1 MVKKGRSWSVT
12 LEVAISVALPG
23 PGATREGLQ
32 TPAAVCNTDLKK
44 RLHKCNYGSGAVP
57 YDLALEAGIGEALTT
72 RAEIERSDRLSGAAR
87 WKPLV
92 AALVLSFAAVGCGG
106 TVGEGEEPQGGG
118 GASGGSGGSEAAQS
132 INGAGASFPAP
143 VYSAMFQQL
152 AADGGPQVNYQ
163 SIGSSGGREQF
174 IQQTVAFG
182 ASDAPMEAEE
192 EQQAGGNPQHIAT
205 VGGAVVASYNLEG
218 VEELNLTGQVLSDIF
233 LGNITTW
240 DDPAIAELNP
250 DAQLP
255 GEEIAVVHRSD
266 GSGTTSIFTNYLA
279 AVSPD
284 WESGPGA
291 GSEIQWPVG
300 IGGDGNEG
308 VAGQITQTPNSIG
321 YVGLE
326 YAIENDISYANIGT
340 EPGGVFVEP
349 SVDSARAAIENAE
362 IPEDLKVT
370 ISETNP
376 QGEGVYPI
384 TGLTWM
390 LVRSEMENLAEC
402 KAVAETAWFVT
413 HEGQELAP
421 EQNYVQIPENVVG
434 INEEKIK
441 GMKAGGEACYEG

>member
-1 MVKKGRSWSVT
+1 M
-12 LEVAISVALPG
+12 
-23 PGATREGLQ
+23 
-32 TPAAVCNTDLKK
+32 
-44 RLHKCNYGSGAVP
+44 SGAV
-57 YDLALEAGIGEALTT
+57 
-72 RAEIERSDRLSGAAR
+72 R
-87 WKPLV
+87 WKTLV
-92 AALVLSFAAVGCGG
+92 AALVLSFAVAGCGG
-106 TVGEGEEPQGGG
+106 AVGSGDEPQSGGG
-118 GASGGSGGSEAAQS
+118 NGGSGGGGGEAAQS

-152 AADGGPQVNYQ
+152 AEDGGPQVNYQ

-174 IQQTVAFG
+174 IQRTVAFG

-205 VGGAVVASYNLEG
+205 VGGAVVAAYNLEG
-218 VEELNLTGQVLSDIF
+218 VGELNLTGQVLSDIF

-255 GEEIAVVHRSD
+255 SEEIAVVHRSD

-340 EPGGVFVEP
+340 EPGGEFVEP
-349 SVDSARAAIENAE
+349 SVDTARAAIENTE
-362 IPEDLKVT
+362 IPDDLKVT

-390 LVRSEMENLAEC
+390 LVRSEMEDLAEC

-421 EQNYVQIPENVVG
+421 EQNYVQIPENVVA
-434 INEEKIK
+434 INEEKIR
-441 GMKAGGEACYEG
+441 GMQAGGEACYEG

>member
-1 MVKKGRSWSVT
+1 MS
-12 LEVAISVALPG
+12 L
-23 PGATREGLQ
+23 
-32 TPAAVCNTDLKK
+32 AV
-44 RLHKCNYGSGAVP
+44 
-57 YDLALEAGIGEALTT
+57 
-72 RAEIERSDRLSGAAR
+72 
-87 WKPLV
+87 
-92 AALVLSFAAVGCGG
+92 VGCGS
-106 TVGEGEEPQGGG
+106 TVGEPQGGG
-118 GASGGSGGSEAAQS
+118 EQPQGGSGGEMASS
-132 INGAGASFPAP
+132 LDGAGASFPAP
-143 VYSAMFQQL
+143 VYGAMFEQL
-152 AADGGPQVNYQ
+152 AQQDPPVQVNYQ

-174 IQQTVAFG
+174 IQKTVDFG

-192 EQQAGGNPQHIAT
+192 EEQAGGSPQHIAT
-205 VGGAVVASYNLEG
+205 VGGAVVAAYNLEG
-218 VEELNLTGQVLSDIF
+218 VDTLNLSGQVLSDIF

-250 DAQLP
+250 DAELP

-291 GSEIQWPVG
+291 GSEVEWPTGV
-300 IGGDGNEG
+300 GGDGNEG
-308 VAGQITQTPNSIG
+308 VAGQIQQTPNSLG

-326 YAIENDISYANIGT
+326 YAVANDISYASIG
-340 EPGGVFVEP
+340 EQGAFVEP

-362 IPEDLKVT
+362 IPDDLKVT
-370 ISETNP
+370 VSATNP

-390 LVRSEMENLAEC
+390 LVRSEMDDLAEC

-413 HEGQELAP
+413 HDGQELAP
-421 EQNYVQIPENVVG
+421 EQNYVQIPDNVVKL
-434 INEEKIK
+434 NEEKIK